1 MKSRASVVAALGTA
15 QTLAWASSFY
25 LPALLAAPISK
36 ELGLASSS
44 IFALLSM
51 SLILSAL
58 ISPWAGRLIDR
69 HGGRPV
75 LLASSGL
82 FALALVSLAMAQ
94 GLLGLTLAWLLMGVA
109 MACGLYDAAFA
120 ALVRIF
126 GTDARRSITGI
137 TLIAGFA
144 SSVGWPLTAAMEAA
158 WGWRGACAG
167 WALLHLML
175 GLPLNLWLP
184 RMALPSVA
192 AQTSPDPDPDPATA
206 TATAAEMN
214 PHASAAVATPL
225 TNPAQAGPQLRAL
238 FLLTLIFT
246 FMGCVSTAI
255 ATHLPAL
262 LQASGATLAGAVAM
276 ASLAGPAQVASRL
289 FELGVLSRF
298 SPLLTARLA
307 TLGHPL
313 GAACVLAAG
322 SAAALPFV
330 VLHGLGNG
338 LLTIVRGTLPLALFG
353 AQGYGARQGW
363 IAMPGR
369 LVGAMS
375 PWAMGLVLERWGA
388 ATLWLTGALGLASL
402 ALLLLLQLPA
412 PASPEKT

>member
-1 MKSRASVVAALGTA
+1 MKSRASVVATLGVA

-25 LPALLAAPISK
+25 LPALLAAPMSK
-36 ELGLASSS
+36 ELGLASSTV
-44 IFALLSM
+44 FALLSM
-51 SLILSAL
+51 SLMLSAL

-69 HGGRPV
+69 RGGRPV

-82 FALALVSLAMAQ
+82 FALALLMLALAQ

-184 RMALPSVA
+184 RTALPSVA
-192 AQTSPDPDPDPATA
+192 ARSDATPV
-206 TATAAEMN
+206 T
-214 PHASAAVATPL
+214 ASAARPEPQPNAAVDTPP
-225 TNPAQAGPQLRAL
+225 TNPAHPGPQRRAL

-375 PWAMGLVLERWGA
+375 PWAMGWVLERWGA
-388 ATLWLTGALGLASL
+388 GALWLTAALGLTSL
-402 ALLLLLQLPA
+402 ALLLLLKLPA
-412 PASPEKT
+412 PASSEKP